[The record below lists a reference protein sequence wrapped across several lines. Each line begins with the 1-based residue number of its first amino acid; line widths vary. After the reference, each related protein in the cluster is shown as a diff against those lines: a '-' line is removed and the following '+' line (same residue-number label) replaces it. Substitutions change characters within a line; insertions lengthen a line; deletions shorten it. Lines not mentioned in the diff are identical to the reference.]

1 MPSPSPLPP
10 SQSLRWIRRLV
21 VAVAAL
27 AVLYLGAALVLSR
40 FLDPEELAGW
50 LEPRLEDALSRDV
63 EVGRVEVGFLP
74 LGVRLQELTLAD
86 PTGLAPELARVQSL
100 DLRVAILPLLRR
112 EIRVSR
118 LTVEGFR
125 ADLRLSED
133 GRSNFGD
140 LSTRPLDE
148 TGLGVPEME
157 EEPPS
162 REDTPGPS
170 EGSTGGRQPFTL
182 DLRGLRLADGQIRFS
197 DARTALEVKVAEL
210 RLRATARRDPEG
222 GWFLVGSTSGG
233 VTLQRGEASPLLEE
247 VPLEL
252 AFDVETDGRF
262 ERLKI
267 RTGELRLGR
276 IALALTGEADHL
288 LDPVRSLSLVL
299 TGADLPLPD
308 LMAVLPDSV
317 RERIP
322 FKADGSLAASLR
334 VEGEAGPGHTP
345 TVTGEVGLTQG
356 QITLEGNRIAE
367 GLTAHFDLSPDP
379 SIQVRIQ
386 ATVLGGP
393 FSLEGTATLEG
404 EPGLDMVLRATSDLG
419 RLGSVVD
426 LAEGVTAQGEVRSEF
441 RIAGSLGD
449 LSDLRFLGSVLVT
462 DLRATHPA
470 LGVPVG
476 IPQGKVELNGI
487 RVILR
492 ELPIELG
499 EDRLVLSGGLTD
511 PLAFLSP
518 GKTPRF
524 EGALRGPRLDLP
536 KLRALPLPDSS
547 LTYGKVAFAKVGG
560 RPVGG
565 RAIQDAAKELGLSRP
580 ASLAMAGR
588 LEVSLDTVIDHQG
601 KMENLRAR
609 IDFGPSFLQIAEATF
624 RRYGGEVTTS
634 ADLTLAPEESTPF
647 SFSLQVRN
655 LDAGEFLAETTPLG
669 RFLRGTISVDLDL
682 IGTLDGFLLPDRP
695 ALIGSGSFSLTD
707 GGLAAAPLTLSLSE
721 FLGMESLR
729 EPSIQDW
736 ASSFVLEEGRIRLA
750 ESTIQGA
757 PGSPIV
763 GGSVGLDGELDLRS
777 VFDLPTERLN
787 TSALERLGF
796 AGEIAANLAQ
806 RSDVVQGIL
815 RIGGSVFDPFVEAD
829 PAAAAR
835 TVGQAVEEEVRAEVQ
850 ERVDAQKIEAQ
861 RRIQEQKEE
870 LQNRAAG
877 FLRSLV
883 QPRETADTVRTD
895 SLQPDTLRPDT
906 VPPDTMRPD
915 TLPHSTML

>member
-1 MPSPSPLPP
+1 
-10 SQSLRWIRRLV
+10 V

-27 AVLYLGAALVLSR
+27 AALYLGVAFVLSR

-50 LEPRLEDALSRDV
+50 LEPRLEAALSRDV

-74 LGVRLQELTLAD
+74 LGVRLQDLILAD

-100 DLRVAILPLLRR
+100 HLRVAILPLLRR

-118 LTVEGFR
+118 LAVEGFQ

-133 GRSNFGD
+133 GRANFGD
-140 LSTRPLDE
+140 LSTRPLDK
-148 TGLGVPEME
+148 TGLGGPEME
-157 EEPPS
+157 EKSPS
-162 REDTPGPS
+162 QEEAPGPS
-170 EGSTGGRQPFTL
+170 EGPTGGRPPFTL
-182 DLRGLRLADGQIRFS
+182 DLRGLRLADGQIRYA
-197 DARTALEVKVAEL
+197 DARTALEVEVTEL
-210 RLRATARRDPEG
+210 QLRATARRDPEG
-222 GWFLVGSTSGG
+222 GLVFVGSTDGG
-233 VTLQRGEASPLLEE
+233 VTLRRGEALPLLED
-247 VPLEL
+247 VHLEL
-252 AFDVETDGRF
+252 TFDVETDGRF

-267 RTGELRLGR
+267 RTGELRLGG
-276 IALALTGEADHL
+276 IALALTGEVDHL
-288 LDPVRSLSLVL
+288 QDPVRSLSLAL
-299 TGADLPLPD
+299 TGVDLPLRD

-322 FKADGSLAASLR
+322 VEADGFLAASLR

-367 GLTAHFDLSPDP
+367 GLTAHLDLSPDRW
-379 SIQVRIQ
+379 IQLRTQ

-393 FSLEGTATLEG
+393 LSLEGTATLEG

-419 RLGSVVD
+419 RLGSIVD
-426 LAEGVTAQGEVRSEF
+426 LAEGVTARGEIRSEF
-441 RIAGSLGD
+441 RIVGPLGD
-449 LSDLRFLGSVLVT
+449 LSDLRFRGNVLVT
-462 DLRATHPA
+462 GLRATHPA
-470 LGVPVG
+470 LGVPLG
-476 IPQGKVELNGI
+476 IPQGDVELNGI
-487 RVILR
+487 RAILR

-499 EDRLVLSGGLTD
+499 EDRLVLSGDLSD
-511 PLAFLSP
+511 PLAFLIP

-524 EGALRGPRLDLP
+524 EGALRGPRLDLS
-536 KLRALPLPDSS
+536 KFRTIPLPDSS

-580 ASLAMAGR
+580 DSLPMAGR
-588 LEVSLDTVIDHQG
+588 LEVSLDTVIDHRG
-601 KMENLRAR
+601 RMEDLRAR
-609 IDFGPSFLQIAEATF
+609 VDFGPSFLQIAEATF
-624 RRYGGEVTTS
+624 RRYGGEVRTS
-634 ADLTLAPEESTPF
+634 VDLTLAPDESTPF
-647 SFSLQVRN
+647 SLSLQLHD

-669 RFLRGTISVDLDL
+669 RFVRGTISVDLDL

-695 ALIGSGSFSLTD
+695 ALIGSGSFSLTG
-707 GGLAAAPLTLSLSE
+707 GGLATAPLTRSLSE

-736 ASSFVLEEGRIRLA
+736 ASSFVLEEGSVRLA
-750 ESTIQGA
+750 EATIQGA

-763 GGSVGLDGELDLRS
+763 GGTVGLDGKLDLRT

-787 TSALERLGF
+787 SSALERLGF
-796 AGEIAANLAQ
+796 AGEIAANVAQ
-806 RSDVVQGIL
+806 RPDVVQAIL
-815 RIGGSVFDPFVEAD
+815 KIGGSVFDPSVEAD
-829 PAAAAR
+829 PASAAR
-835 TVGQAVEEEVRAEVQ
+835 AVGQAVEEEVRSEVQ
-850 ERVDAQKIEAQ
+850 DRVDAQKAEAQ

-883 QPRETADTVRTD
+883 RLQDAADTVRAD
-895 SLQPDTLRPDT
+895 SLLPDTLPPDTVPPDSVRPDT
-906 VPPDTMRPD
+906 VPPDTL
-915 TLPHSTML
+915 THSKML